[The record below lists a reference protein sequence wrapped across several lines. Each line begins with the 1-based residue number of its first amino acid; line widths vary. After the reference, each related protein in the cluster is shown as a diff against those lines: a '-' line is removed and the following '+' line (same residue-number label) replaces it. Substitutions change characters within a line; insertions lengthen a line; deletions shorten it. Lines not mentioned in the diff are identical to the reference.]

1 MTETTEP
8 TLTTMALTVCSLC
21 AGGTEGECH
30 TPGCAF
36 WMKTA
41 PGVPLTNEADEAGVR
56 PREDGDVMT
65 KYQLIEDHGDGEE
78 PRVCGTYAIEAEA
91 RRTASS
97 LNLMSLPTEPGDI
110 DGPSYYVRTLA
121 PDA

>member
-1 MTETTEP
+1 MAETTEP

-41 PGVPLTNEADEAGVR
+41 PGVPLTPLGCPCVGTPDEADCPHA
-56 PREDGDVMT
+56 
-65 KYQLIEDHGDGEE
+65 
-78 PRVCGTYAIEAEA
+78 
-91 RRTASS
+91 
-97 LNLMSLPTEPGDI
+97 
-110 DGPSYYVRTLA
+110 
-121 PDA
+121 